1 MPKHLSVISFEFVSK
16 RILIVI
22 ETIMLDAHERMG
34 KCVDATKN
42 QMAKVRTGRA
52 HPSLLDSIQV
62 SYYGSMAP
70 LKQVANVGVEDSRTL
85 SVTVFDRSMVQAVE
99 KAIMSSDLGLNPMTA
114 GATLRIPLPALTEE
128 RRKDFIK
135 VVRNEAENGRI
146 AIRNIR
152 RDVISEVKKLEKS
165 KDCTE
170 DEVQKHTDANIKHI
184 EEILAAKEKELMA
197 V

>member
-1 MPKHLSVISFEFVSK
+1 
-16 RILIVI
+16 VI
-22 ETIMLDAHERMG
+22 ETILLDAQERMG

-62 SYYGSMAP
+62 SYYGAMSP
-70 LKQVANVGVEDSRTL
+70 LKQVANVGIEDSRTL

-99 KAIMSSDLGLNPMTA
+99 KAIMTSDLGLNPMTA

-146 AIRNIR
+146 AIRNVR
-152 RDVISEVKKLEKS
+152 RDAISEVKKLEKA
-165 KDCTE
+165 KECTEDDVRRSE
-170 DEVQKHTDANIKHI
+170 DEVQKYTDAHIKNVD
-184 EEILAAKEKELMA
+184 EVLTAKEKELME

>member
-1 MPKHLSVISFEFVSK
+1 MID
-16 RILIVI
+16 
-22 ETIMLDAHERMG
+22 TIMLDAQERMG

-62 SYYGSMAP
+62 SCYGSMSP
-70 LKQVANVGVEDSRTL
+70 LNQVANVGVEDSRTL
-85 SVTVFDRSMVQAVE
+85 TVNVFDRSIVQAVE
-99 KAIMSSDLGLNPMTA
+99 KAIMSSDLGLNPMSA
-114 GATLRIPLPALTEE
+114 GATLRIPLPSLTEE

-146 AIRNIR
+146 AIRNVR
-152 RDVISEVKKLEKS
+152 RDAISEVKKLEKA
-165 KDCTE
+165 KECTEDDVRRSE
-170 DEVQKHTDANIKHI
+170 DEVQKHTDASIKNIDQ
-184 EEILAAKEKELMA
+184 ILAVKEKELME

>member
-1 MPKHLSVISFEFVSK
+1 M
-16 RILIVI
+16 I
-22 ETIMLDAHERMG
+22 ETIMQDAQERMG
-34 KCVDATKN
+34 KCVEATKN
-42 QMAKVRTGRA
+42 QMSKVRTGRA

-70 LKQVANVGVEDSRTL
+70 LKQVANVGIEDSRTL
-85 SVTVFDRSMVQAVE
+85 SVTVFDRSLVQAVE

-146 AIRNIR
+146 AIRNVR
-152 RDVISEVKKLEKS
+152 RDAISEVKKLEKA

-170 DEVQKHTDANIKHI
+170 DDVRRSEDEVQKYTDTNIKNVDD
-184 EEILAAKEKELMA
+184 ILSAKEKELME

>member
-1 MPKHLSVISFEFVSK
+1 VID
-16 RILIVI
+16 
-22 ETIMLDAHERMG
+22 TIMLDAQERMG

-62 SYYGSMAP
+62 SCYGSMSP
-70 LKQVANVGVEDSRTL
+70 LNQVANVGVEDSRTL
-85 SVTVFDRSMVQAVE
+85 TVNVFDRSIVQAVE
-99 KAIMSSDLGLNPMTA
+99 KAIMSSDLGLNPMSA
-114 GATLRIPLPALTEE
+114 GATLRIPLPSLTEE

-146 AIRNIR
+146 AIRNVR
-152 RDVISEVKKLEKS
+152 RDAISEVKKLEKA
-165 KDCTE
+165 KACTEDDVRRSE
-170 DEVQKHTDANIKHI
+170 DEVQKHTDSSIKNIDQ
-184 EEILAAKEKELMA
+184 ILAAKEKELME

>member
-1 MPKHLSVISFEFVSK
+1 MIQ
-16 RILIVI
+16 
-22 ETIMLDAHERMG
+22 TIMLDAQERMG

-99 KAIMSSDLGLNPMTA
+99 KAIMSSDLGLNPMSA

-146 AIRNIR
+146 AIRNVR
-152 RDVISEVKKLEKS
+152 RDAISEVKKLEKA
-165 KDCTE
+165 KACTEDDVRRSE
-170 DEVQKHTDANIKHI
+170 DEVQKFTDVNIKNI
-184 EEILAAKEKELMA
+184 DDILAAKEKELME